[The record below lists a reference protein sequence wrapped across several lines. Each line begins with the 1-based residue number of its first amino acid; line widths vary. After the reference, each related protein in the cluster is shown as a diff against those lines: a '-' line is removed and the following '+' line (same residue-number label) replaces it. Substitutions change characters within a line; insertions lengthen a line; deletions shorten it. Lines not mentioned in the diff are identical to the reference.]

1 MKTAKNSIRFFIIC
15 LLIFVSGIVFGHI
28 LNSNKSFISK
38 GAPMEY
44 GDNLGEIELVDS
56 NGVSVNKQILN
67 SSSTIVF
74 YLDVKCGSCLKIAK
88 IAKRLTDIFPKDI
101 LNIAIIWKNNIP
113 IDYIKKENIPLDVN
127 YTFLKYPMVNSTPT
141 IFFLDKDLKISFKC
155 NSVEDM
161 KKRLLND
168 FQLANLNTKTIFD
181 EYFIQNFVSK
191 NISKKTTLIYFSMEG
206 CPDCKKA
213 DEMLEKI
220 NADKYFDMY
229 KIVRNDGDKVQQD
242 RNLTDYDDIISDFYN
257 IKWYPTFLIFDGKKF
272 VHFEEHNLDSLE
284 KSLVN
289 YIHS

>member
-1 MKTAKNSIRFFIIC
+1 
-15 LLIFVSGIVFGHI
+15 
-28 LNSNKSFISK
+28 
-38 GAPMEY
+38 
-44 GDNLGEIELVDS
+44 
-56 NGVSVNKQILN
+56 
-67 SSSTIVF
+67 
-74 YLDVKCGSCLKIAK
+74 
-88 IAKRLTDIFPKDI
+88 
-101 LNIAIIWKNNIP
+101 
-113 IDYIKKENIPLDVN
+113 
-127 YTFLKYPMVNSTPT
+127 
-141 IFFLDKDLKISFKC
+141 
-155 NSVEDM
+155 
-161 KKRLLND
+161 
-168 FQLANLNTKTIFD
+168 
-181 EYFIQNFVSK
+181 
-191 NISKKTTLIYFSMEG
+191 MEG